1 MLSAQRSHGGIVEA
15 AKAKAKAKAA
25 VGDVLRRFRGMVI
38 SGTTPMWWLVQ
49 ERDGRRTAVL
59 LGWRWRGGEEGSGSI
74 GKHAMAL
81 SGRQR
86 RKRKG

>member
-15 AKAKAKAKAA
+15 AKVKAKAA
-25 VGDVLRRFRGMVI
+25 VGDVLRRFRGI
-38 SGTTPMWWLVQ
+38 SGTTPVWWLVQ
-49 ERDGRRTAVL
+49 ERDGRRAAVL

-74 GKHAMAL
+74 GRHVMAL
-81 SGRQR
+81 SGQQR

>member
-15 AKAKAKAKAA
+15 AKAKAKAA
-25 VGDVLRRFRGMVI
+25 VGDVLRRFRGI
-38 SGTTPMWWLVQ
+38 SGTTPVWWLVQ
-49 ERDGRRTAVL
+49 ERDGRRAAVL

-74 GKHAMAL
+74 GRHVMAL
-81 SGRQR
+81 SGQQR

>member
-15 AKAKAKAKAA
+15 AKAKAKAA
-25 VGDVLRRFRGMVI
+25 VGDVLRRFRGI
-38 SGTTPMWWLVQ
+38 SGTTPVWWLVQ

-74 GKHAMAL
+74 GRHVMAL
-81 SGRQR
+81 SGQQR